1 MHKTTLPDDS
11 GLHARICK
19 EKAAAAKEELKRGR
33 PSAVGDLAIKAVEQA
48 IEAAASLEGLHF
60 HTEPRRAHSERTK
73 WAKRK
78 FPGVSKDL
86 DELWGAYGALGY
98 EGVDGDRASKA
109 VGAMQRVIDAIAR
122 SSKLNL
128 E

>member
-1 MHKTTLPDDS
+1 MPEDS
-11 GLHARICK
+11 ELHAKLSR
-19 EKAAAAKEELKRGR
+19 EKAAAAGEELKQGR
-33 PSAVGDLAIKAVEQA
+33 HSAVGDLAIKAVEQA

-78 FPGVSKDL
+78 FPELSKDL

-98 EGVDGDRASKA
+98 QGLDGDRARRA
-109 VGAMQRVIDAIAR
+109 LEAMRRVIDSIAR
-122 SSKLNL
+122 STKLRL
-128 E
+128 G

>member
-1 MHKTTLPDDS
+1 L
-11 GLHARICK
+11 
-19 EKAAAAKEELKRGR
+19 E
-33 PSAVGDLAIKAVEQA
+33 LAIKAVEQA

-73 WAKRK
+73 WAKQQ
-78 FPGVSKDL
+78 FPGISKDI

-98 EGVDGDRASKA
+98 EGVDGERAKKA
-109 VGAMQRVIDAIAR
+109 VGAMERVIEAIAR
-122 SSKLNL
+122 STNLNL